1 MMTQLLDLEAELSA
15 GQEEAKNDIH
25 DGVVKNTL
33 SPLNK
38 ALESSKIKSD
48 RVLQKQIAKI
58 RRAVTLMDQ
67 NTPAKAAQIL
77 LKVLDE
83 SPELPVAN
91 LAMAIALEKLGRLS
105 TCLTF
110 YERAWRLDPK
120 NSEIYHNLALI
131 AWRMDMLDAA
141 EKFTRLECQLAPNN
155 PSGPINLGGVLRDQS
170 KFEDAIE
177 VVRAAIY
184 QHPES
189 ADLWNAMGTILLESG
204 DPVQAIIFYDEAL
217 RLNPDFAR
225 GHNNIAYAHELI
237 GDMEKSLAHFDRAM
251 KNPAS
256 LRDEV
261 TMRHGLS
268 LAQLATGR
276 LKEGWTNYQSRL
288 HREYNNSTQF
298 LITQPLWEGYDLT
311 LIHNKHLLLVGE
323 QGIGDEIMMLSALPD
338 LFKHIGPEGKISL
351 SCEERLIPLF
361 KRSFPDLHIITP
373 HRTRSIEG
381 HPMRVI
387 IGLDKAFTPDLWAP
401 FGNMMSA
408 VRHDIAQFPTSG
420 GHLTPD
426 PEKIKHFKA
435 QLDNL
440 GPGLKVGLC
449 WKSKLMTAKRQKY
462 FSPFTAWK
470 PVLQTPDTVWINLQY
485 GEIEAELA
493 QCKEE
498 LGVTIHQM
506 EGLDVMNQLDDLT
519 ALGAALDLAVG
530 PMNTS
535 TALVASAGTPAFIAA
550 GQKHIWTQFGTEHM
564 PWLPP
569 ARFMSSQSFGDW
581 DTVMTKIRN
590 AILSYQKVDA

>member
-1 MMTQLLDLEAELSA
+1 MTQLLDLEAELSA

-38 ALESSKIKSD
+38 ALESSKVKSD
-48 RVLQKQIAKI
+48 RALQKQIAKI
-58 RRAVTLMDQ
+58 RRAVVLMDQ
-67 NTPAKAAQIL
+67 NAPAKAAQIL

-83 SPELPVAN
+83 DPDLPVAN

-110 YERAWRLDPK
+110 YERAWRMDPQ

-141 EKFTRLECQLAPNN
+141 EKFTRLECQLAPDN
-155 PSGPINLGGVLRDQS
+155 PAGPINLGGILRDKS

-189 ADLWNAMGTILLESG
+189 HDLWNAMGTILLESG
-204 DPVQAIIFYDEAL
+204 DPVQAIVFYEESL
-217 RLNPDFAR
+217 RLKPDFAR

-237 GDMEKSLAHFDRAM
+237 GDMEKSLTHFDQAM

-256 LRDEV
+256 LRDAV

-268 LAQLATGR
+268 LAQLATGK
-276 LKEGWTNYQSRL
+276 LKEGWINYQSRL

-298 LITQPLWEGYDLT
+298 LITQPLWDGQDLA
-311 LIHNKHLLLVGE
+311 LIENKHLLLVGE

-338 LFKHIGPEGKISL
+338 LFKRIGPEGKISL

-361 KRSFPDLHIITP
+361 KRSFPQLHTITP

-381 HPMRVI
+381 HPMRVVL
-387 IGLDKAFTPDLWAP
+387 GLDKAFTPDLWAP

-426 PEKIKHFKA
+426 PDKVKHFKA
-435 QLDNL
+435 HLDAL
-440 GPGLKVGLC
+440 GPGLKIGLC
-449 WKSKLMTAKRQKY
+449 WKSKLMNAKRQKY

-470 PVLQTPDTVWINLQY
+470 PVLQMPGTVWINLQY

-493 QCKEE
+493 QCQDE
-498 LGVTIHQM
+498 LGVTIHQI

-535 TALVASAGTPAFIAA
+535 TALVASAGSPAFIAA
-550 GQKHIWTQFGTEHM
+550 GQKHVWAQFGTANL

-569 ARFMSSQSFGDW
+569 ARLFSAETFGDW
-581 DTVMTKIRN
+581 DTVMAGISK
-590 AILSYQKVDA
+590 AILTLQKDGA